1 MTLNCSV
8 LQSDFINGLNRLQ
21 NITNKRVTLAILS
34 NVLIETTNNALILT
48 GTDLE
53 VGLRVEVP
61 AEINGQGTLTLP
73 SKKIFEIVRESG
85 SDTITIQ
92 ETENSWVIISAGHS
106 TYNLAGM
113 SSDEYPEFPE
123 YEEDNFVPFEAGIF
137 SDLIDKVIFSVAN
150 EEENAYSLTNV
161 LFETEKR
168 EGRSYIRMI
177 SSDGH
182 RLSIMEKDVATDIDL
197 LNLDSGIL
205 IPKKGVQELKKFCEN
220 RDTVEI
226 SFEEKQM
233 VARDNDAIM
242 VIRLKKGEFPQYS
255 AIVNAIQLENKIQI
269 ERGPFLD
276 SLKRINIFTED
287 IFHTIQLEV
296 ENGKMILTSQNV
308 DLGNAKD
315 IQDVQYDGDSL
326 ILGFNCRYFIDALQV
341 MECDT
346 VDAFINSNNSPCLL
360 TSEVDEGFF
369 RHNNAYAVIKT
380 KITPRYIQK

>member
-8 LQSDFINGLNRLQ
+8 LQSDFIDGLNRLQ

-34 NVLIETTNNALILT
+34 NVLIETTNNSLILT

-61 AEINGQGTLTLP
+61 AEIHDQGTLTLP

-92 ETENSWVIISAGHS
+92 ETENSWVIISAGLS

-113 SSDEYPEFPE
+113 PSDEYPEFPE
-123 YEEDNFVPFEAGIF
+123 YEEDNFVSFEAGSF
-137 SDLIDKVIFSVAN
+137 TDLIDKVIFSVAN

-161 LFETEKR
+161 LFEAEKR
-168 EGRSYIRMI
+168 EERSFLRMI

-197 LNLDSGIL
+197 LNLDSGTL

-220 RDTVEI
+220 RDSIEI
-226 SFEEKQM
+226 SFEEKQL
-233 VARDNDAIM
+233 VARENEAIM

-255 AIVNAIQLENKIQI
+255 AIVNAIQLDNKIQI

-276 SLKRINIFTED
+276 SLKRINLFTED
-287 IFHTIQLEV
+287 IFHTIQLEI
-296 ENGKMILTSQNV
+296 ENGKMTLSSQNV

-315 IQDVQYDGDSL
+315 IQDVQYGGEPL
-326 ILGFNCRYFIDALQV
+326 LLGFNCRYFIDALQV

-346 VDAFINSNNSPCLL
+346 VDAYINSNNSPCLL
-360 TSEVDEGFF
+360 TSDVDKGFMG
-369 RHNNAYAVIKT
+369 I
-380 KITPRYIQK
+380 IMPMQL